1 MRKLTFLL
9 FFLSTV
15 VQEYQSLKCYV
26 CDKTKEEVHRFTGE
40 TKNVLVCTQDPS
52 TWSIQ
57 TCSNE
62 REYCHYSVEKQGY
75 LDYTY
80 FRGCGIPDGR
90 QTKIFINGNV
100 ISWNIK
106 RKCIFFQIHFLNPLS
121 MTLWNQ
127 GVIQYV
133 GTREGKVDT
142 MMVQMPVFVKL
153 IFVMVLIP
161 NI

>member
-1 MRKLTFLL
+1 MGENT
-9 FFLSTV
+9 
-15 VQEYQSLKCYV
+15 
-26 CDKTKEEVHRFTGE
+26 HRIHIAH
-40 TKNVLVCTQDPS
+40 S
-52 TWSIQ
+52 
-57 TCSNE
+57 
-62 REYCHYSVEKQGY
+62 
-75 LDYTY
+75 YT
-80 FRGCGIPDGR
+80 
-90 QTKIFINGNV
+90 
-100 ISWNIK
+100 IK